1 MISIIT
7 NNLIFLT
14 TGNQRWVD
22 THFQFDCWFLA
33 NKSISRGTTRKKMM
47 KLLKIINF
55 LGQGKSRLLC
65 HGKIVN
71 LMTLPHPEK
80 FEIKTFWY
88 CCTPSKCYINSTLST
103 PTIQLYIGTTYL
115 QNLANFSPEYHQN
128 LEGTWESGPLF
139 SKWSLFWNID
149 LFVLVPTSFP
159 VPHLLDFILRQ
170 FIFWVAVLGLHKN
183 STKSPGV

>member
-1 MISIIT
+1 MSLNNDIFSRLWFPIISIIT

-103 PTIQLYIGTTYL
+103 PTDYLTIYRKNYETYYRS
-115 QNLANFSPEYHQN
+115 ARVR
-128 LEGTWESGPLF
+128 
-139 SKWSLFWNID
+139 
-149 LFVLVPTSFP
+149 VLTS
-159 VPHLLDFILRQ
+159 
-170 FIFWVAVLGLHKN
+170 
-183 STKSPGV
+183 